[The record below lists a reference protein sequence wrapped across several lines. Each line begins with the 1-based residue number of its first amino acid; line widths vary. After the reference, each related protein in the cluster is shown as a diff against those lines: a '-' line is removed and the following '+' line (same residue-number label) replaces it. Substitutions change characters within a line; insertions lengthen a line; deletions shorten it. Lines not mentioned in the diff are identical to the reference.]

1 MVDLMMLSFLI
12 SLLQLLLL
20 ELPLLSAA
28 AAAAAAVAGSSSHAA
43 CTWNRTADAPHVYWI
58 NMEKSVQRR
67 KIMTRHLDEVFG
79 PGKHTRFRALT
90 MDEIYVPHDVA
101 TKWFTYAAP
110 WTTKEYGQ
118 ELPPRSTVKPGD
130 KLWPYRVVVSSL
142 FGRRKTN
149 KLKEIGCTIS
159 HLFAIRQAVHDTH
172 HGASPYALI
181 IEDDVQFLFNIDW
194 NALAASAPP
203 KFGILQLFNSN
214 KETLT
219 LRWDDYLAK
228 KKKKGP
234 DFLWVE
240 KWPRQPVAYW
250 STCAYLINKAVMRP
264 IVDAILTTALG
275 GWMDVK
281 LIAGV
286 ARHGFG
292 PAIPRHS
299 PCERFVNNTWTNTP
313 DYKPPC
319 VWSPKGYQ
327 ADSFIYAT
335 TLVRFVSDSVC
346 MPVLTRVVWAPS
358 FPPPPP
364 THTFPRPTFSTSRR
378 SPTVRRATSPRST
391 RTTSCPSTKLPSRRC
406 AASST
411 T

>member
-1 MVDLMMLSFLI
+1 MAALGAALRLFVLLPCMLI
-12 SLLQLLLL
+12 
-20 ELPLLSAA
+20 PVMAA
-28 AAAAAAVAGSSSHAA
+28 SSHAA

-110 WTTKEYGQ
+110 WMTKEYGS

-159 HLFAIRQAVHDTH
+159 HLFAIRQAVHDTRS
-172 HGASPYALI
+172 GSSPYALI

-228 KKKKGP
+228 KKKGT

-264 IVDAILTTALG
+264 IVDAILTTALS

-299 PCERFVNNTWTNTP
+299 PCERFVNKTWTNTP

-335 TLVRFVSDSVC
+335 TLVRPHLFVSFYHLD
-346 MPVLTRVVWAPS
+346 LTLRPL
-358 FPPPPP
+358 PPPPYFLLP
-364 THTFPRPTFSTSRR
+364 TRHTCSTCRRLPTARQ
-378 SPTVRRATSPRST
+378 ATNPRST
-391 RTTSCPSTKLPSRRC
+391 RIMWCRFTRPPSRRC
-406 AASST
+406 AASSMI
-411 T
+411 